1 MCVKGVCLL
10 DTNAQPWLCP
20 TAANCAQ
27 SLGKEFNETLAQ
39 VDDSYVIEFCL

>member
-39 VDDSYVIEFCL
+39 IDDSYVIEFCL